1 MQRSSTT
8 PGSARERRGARGVP
22 VRSAPADR
30 LGVESVIM
38 TGARLPLYVQPR
50 MLLMFALGFGSGLPL
65 LLTGSTLLAWLVG
78 VGVPT
83 AELGLF
89 SLCSMPYS
97 LKLLWAPLLDRVAP
111 LPRLGR
117 RRGWMLGTQLLLVAA
132 IMALGSTDPAHR
144 PLATA
149 GLALL
154 VAALS
159 ATQDI
164 AVDAYRTDLLSPEQ
178 AAAGTAAFVFGYR
191 TAMVVAGALALR
203 LFDALHEDFRRVY
216 FLMALALLPALVAT
230 LIAKVEPP
238 PAGPPVAA
246 GFARMILDPLRDFF
260 ARPRALLILL
270 FVMLYR
276 LSDTLSTA
284 LMTPFLLQVGY
295 TNTQVADATKL
306 FGLLASIL
314 GALLGGAVVLRVG
327 LLRSLYVFGV
337 LQAASNLGYVAIA
350 HRSVHA
356 GGRSL
361 QLLYAAVVVDNL
373 CTGLAVAAIG
383 GFLIILCNRRFS
395 ATQAALLSSA
405 SGVLGRVLGGVSG
418 FFVARWGWEAFLLAT
433 VVLGAPALV
442 LLWRVERAGALKTL
456 P

>member
-1 MQRSSTT
+1 
-8 PGSARERRGARGVP
+8 
-22 VRSAPADR
+22 
-30 LGVESVIM
+30 M
-38 TGARLPLYVQPR
+38 TGPGLPLYLQPR

-117 RRGWMLGTQLLLVAA
+117 RRGWMLGTQLLLVGA
-132 IMALGSTDPAHR
+132 IAALGGADPAR
-144 PLATA
+144 QPLTTA

-154 VAALS
+154 VATLS

-191 TAMVVAGALALR
+191 MAMVVAGALALR
-203 LFDALHEDFRRVY
+203 LFDALHADFRRVY
-216 FLMALALLPALVAT
+216 FIMAAALLPALLAT
-230 LIAKVEPP
+230 LLAPAEPP
-238 PAGPPVAA
+238 PAGAPGAA
-246 GFARMILDPLRDFF
+246 GFARMVLDPLRDFF
-260 ARPRALLILL
+260 QRPSAPLILL

-276 LSDTLSTA
+276 LSDTLATA
-284 LMTPFLLQVGY
+284 LITPFLLQVGY

-350 HRSVHA
+350 HRFAHA
-356 GGRSL
+356 AAPAACSL
-361 QLLYAAVVVDNL
+361 PLLYVAVVVDNL

-383 GFLIILCNRRFS
+383 GFLITLCNRRFS

-433 VVLGAPALV
+433 VAIGAPALA
-442 LLWRVERAGALKTL
+442 LLWRVDRAGGLKTL
-456 P
+456 R

>member
-1 MQRSSTT
+1 
-8 PGSARERRGARGVP
+8 
-22 VRSAPADR
+22 
-30 LGVESVIM
+30 M
-38 TGARLPLYVQPR
+38 TGPGLPLYLQPR

-78 VGVPT
+78 IGVPT

-117 RRGWMLGTQLLLVAA
+117 RRGWMLGTQLLLVGA
-132 IMALGSTDPAHR
+132 IAALGGADPAR
-144 PLATA
+144 QPLTTA

-154 VAALS
+154 VATLS

-191 TAMVVAGALALR
+191 MAMVVAGALALR
-203 LFDALHEDFRRVY
+203 LFDALHADFRRVY
-216 FLMALALLPALVAT
+216 FIMAAALLLALLAT
-230 LIAKVEPP
+230 LLAPTEPP
-238 PAGPPVAA
+238 PAGAPGAA
-246 GFARMILDPLRDFF
+246 GFARMVLDPLRDFF
-260 ARPRALLILL
+260 QRPSAPLILL

-276 LSDTLSTA
+276 LSDTLATA
-284 LMTPFLLQVGY
+284 LITPFLLQVGY

-350 HRSVHA
+350 HRFAHA
-356 GGRSL
+356 AAPAACSL
-361 QLLYAAVVVDNL
+361 PLLYVAVVVDNL

-383 GFLIILCNRRFS
+383 GFLITLCNRRFS

-433 VVLGAPALV
+433 VAIGAPALA
-442 LLWRVERAGALKTL
+442 LLWRVDRAGGLKTL
-456 P
+456 R

>member
-1 MQRSSTT
+1 
-8 PGSARERRGARGVP
+8 
-22 VRSAPADR
+22 
-30 LGVESVIM
+30 M
-38 TGARLPLYVQPR
+38 TGPGLPLYLQPR

-78 VGVPT
+78 IGVPT

-117 RRGWMLGTQLLLVAA
+117 RRGWMLGTQLLLVGA
-132 IMALGSTDPAHR
+132 IAALGGADPAR
-144 PLATA
+144 QPLTTA

-154 VAALS
+154 VATLS

-191 TAMVVAGALALR
+191 MAMVVAGALALR
-203 LFDALHEDFRRVY
+203 LFDALHADFRRVY
-216 FLMALALLPALVAT
+216 FIMAAALLPALLAT
-230 LIAKVEPP
+230 LLAPTEPP
-238 PAGPPVAA
+238 PIGAPQAV
-246 GFARMILDPLRDFF
+246 GFARMVLDPLRDFF
-260 ARPRALLILL
+260 QRPSAPLILL

-276 LSDTLSTA
+276 LSDTLATA
-284 LMTPFLLQVGY
+284 LITPFLLQVGY

-350 HRSVHA
+350 HRFAHA
-356 GGRSL
+356 AAPAACSL
-361 QLLYAAVVVDNL
+361 PLLYVAVVVDNL

-383 GFLIILCNRRFS
+383 GFLITLCNRRFS

-433 VVLGAPALV
+433 VAIGAPALA
-442 LLWRVERAGALKTL
+442 LLWRVDRAGGLKTL
-456 P
+456 R

>member
-1 MQRSSTT
+1 
-8 PGSARERRGARGVP
+8 
-22 VRSAPADR
+22 
-30 LGVESVIM
+30 M
-38 TGARLPLYVQPR
+38 TGPRLPLYLQPR
-50 MLLMFALGFGSGLPL
+50 MLLMYALGFGSGLPL

-97 LKLLWAPLLDRVAP
+97 LKLLWAPLLDQVAP

-117 RRGWMLGTQLLLVAA
+117 RRGWMLGTQLLLVGG
-132 IMALGSTDPAHR
+132 IVALGCTDPAR
-144 PLATA
+144 QPLATA
-149 GLALL
+149 GFALL
-154 VAALS
+154 VATLS

-178 AAAGTAAFVFGYR
+178 AAAGTAAFIFGYR

-203 LFDALHEDFRRVY
+203 LFDALQADFRRVY
-216 FLMALALLPALVAT
+216 FIMAAALLPALVVT
-230 LIAKVEPP
+230 LVAPVEPP
-238 PAGPPVAA
+238 PAGPPLAA
-246 GFARMILDPLRDFF
+246 GFARMIGDPLRDFF
-260 ARPRALLILL
+260 RRPGALLILL

-276 LSDTLSTA
+276 LSDTLATA

-314 GALLGGAVVLRVG
+314 GALLGGAVVLRIG
-327 LLRSLYVFGV
+327 LVRSLYVFGV
-337 LQAASNLGYVAIA
+337 LQAVSNLGYVAIA
-350 HRSVHA
+350 HRFA
-356 GGRSL
+356 PAAPPAARSL
-361 QLLYAAVVVDNL
+361 PLLYAAVVVDNL

-383 GFLIILCNRRFS
+383 GFLITLCNRRFS

-433 VVLGAPALV
+433 VALGAPALA
-442 LLWRVERAGALKTL
+442 LLWRVERAGALKT
-456 P
+456 PP

>member
-8 PGSARERRGARGVP
+8 RGGARASDEAAAAP
-22 VRSAPADR
+22 APADR
-30 LGVESVIM
+30 LRVESGIM
-38 TGARLPLYVQPR
+38 TGARLPLYLQPR

-117 RRGWMLGTQLLLVAA
+117 RRGWMLGTQLLLVGA
-132 IMALGSTDPAHR
+132 IVALGGADPAR
-144 PLATA
+144 QPLATA

-154 VAALS
+154 VATLS

-164 AVDAYRTDLLSPEQ
+164 AVDAYRTDLLSAEQ

-191 TAMVVAGALALR
+191 AAMVVAGALALR

-216 FLMALALLPALVAT
+216 FIMAAALVPALLATLVAP
-230 LIAKVEPP
+230 VEPP

-260 ARPRALLILL
+260 QRPSALLILL

-306 FGLLASIL
+306 FGLLASIV

-327 LLRSLYVFGV
+327 LLRSLYAFGV
-337 LQAASNLGYVAIA
+337 LQAVSNLGYVAIA
-350 HRSVHA
+350 HRAVHTA
-356 GGRSL
+356 AARSL
-361 QLLYAAVVVDNL
+361 ALLYAAVVVDNL

-383 GFLIILCNRRFS
+383 GFLITLCNRRFS

-433 VVLGAPALV
+433 VAVGVPALAI
-442 LLWRVERAGALKTL
+442 LWRVERAGALKTL
-456 P
+456 R